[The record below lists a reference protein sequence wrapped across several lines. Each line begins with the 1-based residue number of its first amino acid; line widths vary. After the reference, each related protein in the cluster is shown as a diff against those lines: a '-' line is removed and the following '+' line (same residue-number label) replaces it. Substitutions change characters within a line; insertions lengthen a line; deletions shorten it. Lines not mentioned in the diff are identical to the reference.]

1 MKEGFHQKVIEVI
14 ISKIGLMGETE
25 VLTLSRGQVLTFFSG
40 YEWQF

>member
-1 MKEGFHQKVIEVI
+1 MKEGFHQKEMEVI

-40 YEWQF
+40 NGGQF